1 MKRKLYDYSETIFVD
16 DYVEIKNMVREIES
30 IDPDLIETEFIP
42 KL

>member
-30 IDPDLIETEFIP
+30 IDPDLIET
-42 KL
+42 